1 MNNFYK
7 IFFIAYVFC
16 FFAKADADLEK
27 QIEDMR
33 AEIDSLAEA
42 IEEGS
47 ESGGEAGWWTRTSLG
62 GYGEI
67 HWSNSATPVDTG
79 VTRATDSPANEVDI
93 HRYVL
98 FIGHEFNKYLS
109 FASEVE
115 IEHAFV
121 QNDEGELEMEQV
133 YLEQNLEYMGIEN
146 TFIKME

>member
-79 VTRATDSPANEVDI
+79 VTRSTSSPANEVDI

-98 FIGHEFNKYLS
+98 FIGYLTHRIAGYFWS
-109 FASEVE
+109 
-115 IEHAFV
+115 
-121 QNDEGELEMEQV
+121 
-133 YLEQNLEYMGIEN
+133 NL
-146 TFIKME
+146 FFF